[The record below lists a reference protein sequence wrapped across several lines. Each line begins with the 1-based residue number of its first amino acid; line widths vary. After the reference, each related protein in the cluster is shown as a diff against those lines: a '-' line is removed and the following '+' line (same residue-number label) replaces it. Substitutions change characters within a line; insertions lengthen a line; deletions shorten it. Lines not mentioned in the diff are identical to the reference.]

1 MWLWSLFSLALLV
14 YALLLAAI
22 YLGQTRLLFP
32 AHAVGPAGPLPENG
46 QRLVLHGAGHRLHGI
61 HLRPP
66 RTSIGDPLILVFGGN
81 AWNAESA
88 ARYVHDLFSNSP
100 VVAFHYRGYA
110 PSEGL
115 AGARALQDDALLIHD
130 WAKKNF
136 GDRKIIAVGFSIGS
150 GVATHLAAQRPIDG
164 AILVTPFDSLGA
176 VAAQHFPWL
185 PVRWLFRHRMDS
197 ADDLRRSEVPVALLV
212 AGNDRLIPPAR
223 AEALAKAARNVVFNR
238 TVAGASHNDI
248 YDRGEFRV
256 AMNAALEALESSW

>member
-14 YALLLAAI
+14 YALLLTAI

-66 RTSIGDPLILVFGGN
+66 RTSIDDPLILVFGGN

-88 ARYVHDLFSNSP
+88 ALYVHDLFSNSP

-115 AGARALQDDALLIHD
+115 AGARALQDDALLSMTGPKRI
-130 WAKKNF
+130 
-136 GDRKIIAVGFSIGS
+136 S
-150 GVATHLAAQRPIDG
+150 GIERSSPSASASAAESPP
-164 AILVTPFDSLGA
+164 TS
-176 VAAQHFPWL
+176 
-185 PVRWLFRHRMDS
+185 
-197 ADDLRRSEVPVALLV
+197 RR
-212 AGNDRLIPPAR
+212 NAR
-223 AEALAKAARNVVFNR
+223 SM
-238 TVAGASHNDI
+238 G
-248 YDRGEFRV
+248 
-256 AMNAALEALESSW
+256 